1 MNSPVMEA
9 SVNTAETDLDL
20 KVAIEEALWRMDTT
34 RITHP
39 DLEIVV
45 RDGQATVSGVVNS
58 PMIQELIEETLRG
71 LPELAGVTMRLV
83 NDDAL
88 KYAAAYALATN
99 PRTRSIQPGCR
110 VVSHDGYIH
119 VIGNFSP
126 VEAVAAEEVIRGIS
140 GVRGVKVN

>member
-1 MNSPVMEA
+1 MEA
-9 SVNTAETDLDL
+9 TANSVETDLDL

-39 DLEIVV
+39 DLEIEV
-45 RDGQATVSGVVNS
+45 RDGHATVSGVVNS
-58 PMIQELIEETLRG
+58 PMIQELIEETVRG
-71 LPELAGVTMRLV
+71 LPHLAGVTMDLV

-88 KYAAAYALATN
+88 KYAAAYALATH
-99 PRTRSIQPGCR
+99 PRTRSIRPGCR
-110 VVSHDGYIH
+110 VVSHDGHIH

-126 VEAVAAEEVIRGIS
+126 VEVVAAQEVVRGIS

>member
-1 MNSPVMEA
+1 MNSHVMEA
-9 SVNTAETDLDL
+9 TADTVDTNLDL

-39 DLEIVV
+39 DLEIEV
-45 RDGQATVSGVVNS
+45 RDGHATVSGAVNS

-71 LPELAGVTMRLV
+71 LPEVARVTMRLV

-88 KYAAAYALATN
+88 KYAAAHALAIH

-110 VVSHDGYIH
+110 VVSHDGTIH
-119 VIGNFSP
+119 VTGTFSP
-126 VEAVAAEEVIRGIS
+126 GEAVAAEEVIRGIS

>member
-1 MNSPVMEA
+1 MDSHVVEA
-9 SVNTAETDLDL
+9 TADTVETDLDL

-39 DLEIVV
+39 DLEIEV
-45 RDGQATVSGVVNS
+45 RDGHATVSGVVNS

-71 LPELAGVTMRLV
+71 LPELAGVTMQLV

-88 KYAAAYALATN
+88 KYAAAYALATH

-110 VVSHDGYIH
+110 VVSHNGHIR
-119 VIGNFSP
+119 VSGKFSP
-126 VEAVAAEEVIRGIS
+126 GEAMAAEEVIRAVS

>member
-1 MNSPVMEA
+1 MDSHVVEA
-9 SVNTAETDLDL
+9 TADTVETDLDL

-39 DLEIVV
+39 DLEIEV
-45 RDGQATVSGVVNS
+45 RDGHATVSGVVNS

-71 LPELAGVTMRLV
+71 LPELAGVTMQLV

-88 KYAAAYALATN
+88 KYSAAYALATN

-110 VVSHDGYIH
+110 VVSHDGHIH

-126 VEAVAAEEVIRGIS
+126 GEAMAAEEVIRAVS
-140 GVRGVKVN
+140 GVRGVKIN